1 MNHQERVFHV
11 ASRHFV
17 RRVHTWGDADKL
29 ADHCLN
35 CAETFVKAFE
45 KKYPTTPW
53 QPGDW
58 REELKV
64 LKEEAEYRAKQESW
78 PPYEVMPKDEG
89 Y

>member
-1 MNHQERVFHV
+1 
-11 ASRHFV
+11 
-17 RRVHTWGDADKL
+17 
-29 ADHCLN
+29 
-35 CAETFVKAFE
+35 VKAFE